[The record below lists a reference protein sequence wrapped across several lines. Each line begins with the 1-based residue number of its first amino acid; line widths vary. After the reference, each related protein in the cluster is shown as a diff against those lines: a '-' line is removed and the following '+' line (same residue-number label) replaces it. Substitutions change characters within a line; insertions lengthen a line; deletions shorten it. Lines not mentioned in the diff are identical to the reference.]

1 MADLPP
7 DVAPGTIKPGGEFNR
22 VAVIASVLLSLF
34 INGVCPYLLYRYLA
48 PHYPDESLTPLVYAS
63 AFPIFGLILGYVRT
77 RAIDFIA
84 LIALFEITFN
94 VSAALLLPSIR
105 YALIA
110 RALQGLLTASI
121 FLISVAIGRPI
132 IFFIARQFATGG
144 DPVRV
149 ERFNHVNML
158 DEGWTFRIATLA
170 WGFGLIAIAVVN
182 TGLALTLSAA
192 DYLLFSQ
199 FTGIAGNV
207 ALVIWSV
214 RYTRHRLERFIPAG
228 AA

>member
-7 DVAPGTIKPGGEFNR
+7 ELGPGTISPGGEFNR
-22 VAVIASVLLSLF
+22 NAAIASILLSLF

-48 PHYPDESLTPLVYAS
+48 PHYPGGSLTPLVYAS
-63 AFPIFGLILGYVRT
+63 AFPLFGLILGYVRT

-94 VSAALLLPSIR
+94 VSAALLSSSIR

-110 RALQGLLTASI
+110 RAMQGLLTASI
-121 FLISVAIGRPI
+121 FLISAAIRRPI
-132 IFFIARQFATGG
+132 IFFLARQFATVG
-144 DPVRV
+144 DPERV
-149 ERFNHVNML
+149 KRFNAVDAL
-158 DEGWTFRIATLA
+158 DEGRTFRIATLA

-192 DYLLFSQ
+192 GYLLFSQ

-207 ALVIWSV
+207 ALVIWTV
-214 RYTRHRLERFIPAG
+214 RYTRARLERFIPAG
-228 AA
+228 AS